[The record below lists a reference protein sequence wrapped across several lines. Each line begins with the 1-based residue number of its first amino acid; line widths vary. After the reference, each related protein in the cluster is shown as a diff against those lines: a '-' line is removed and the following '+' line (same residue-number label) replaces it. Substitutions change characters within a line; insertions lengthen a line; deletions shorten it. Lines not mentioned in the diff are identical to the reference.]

1 MRLVIQGFICALLV
15 TMSSGAPVIAQNQS
29 TPSATPGAMLEP
41 QTLTAEHLAELDA
54 YIATMLEKTQIP
66 GAAVAIVQNGQVI
79 YENGFGVHEV
89 DQPEPVTPE
98 TPETPETLM
107 MIGSVTKSMTA
118 TMAATL
124 VDAGRLRWDTPVV
137 DLPPGFAVADPDLT
151 QAMIVRNAFCAC
163 TGLPQRDA
171 DFILNSDN
179 YTPESLIASVAA
191 FPLAAPLGKLFQY
204 SNQMFAIGGYAATA
218 AASGET
224 DDLYDAYVR
233 VMGEQLLAPLGM
245 TRSTFSLEEVEA
257 SGDYAGS
264 HGRELSGAYVPVAL
278 DDEDS
283 FVRAVA
289 PAGALWSSA
298 AEMAHYVQMELGRG
312 IAPDG
317 TRVISEENLGVT
329 WQPQVAVPA
338 PPAAESEGLP
348 PELIAMGQGYALG
361 WLTGDYFGQRL
372 LTHSGGTF
380 GFVSQIALLPDADFG
395 IVVLT
400 NGVGAEVFT
409 LAVQFRAFELLYDQP
424 ATGDPA
430 ITAAIDATTAQTAA
444 IQVMLGT
451 IDPESMTPY
460 LGDYTSDTLGD
471 VTVALQ
477 DGALILDV
485 GEFQSELQPIL
496 DESGAVSAYLMS
508 DPPLAGQVAVM
519 FTVIDGLPVLNVI
532 DPTTG
537 EQYPFTF
544 ATEISAATPA
554 P

>member
-15 TMSSGAPVIAQNQS
+15 TMSSGAPVIAQSQG

-79 YENGFGVHEV
+79 YENGFGVREV
-89 DQPEPVTPE
+89 DQPEPV
-98 TPETPETLM
+98 TPETLM

-137 DLPPGFAVADPDLT
+137 DLLPGFAVADPDLT

-171 DFILNSDN
+171 DFILNSDD

-312 IAPDG
+312 VGPDG
-317 TRVISEENLGVT
+317 TRVVSAENLDAT
-329 WQPQVAVPA
+329 WQSQVAIPA
-338 PPAAESEGLP
+338 PPATGGGEDLP
-348 PELIAMGQGYALG
+348 PELVAMGQGYALG
-361 WLTGDYFGQRL
+361 WLIGDYGGERL
-372 LTHSGGTF
+372 LTHSGETF
-380 GFVSQIALLPDADFG
+380 GFGAQVALLPDADFG
-395 IVVLT
+395 I
-400 NGVGAEVFT
+400 
-409 LAVQFRAFELLYDQP
+409 
-424 ATGDPA
+424 
-430 ITAAIDATTAQTAA
+430 
-444 IQVMLGT
+444 
-451 IDPESMTPY
+451 
-460 LGDYTSDTLGD
+460 
-471 VTVALQ
+471 
-477 DGALILDV
+477 
-485 GEFQSELQPIL
+485 
-496 DESGAVSAYLMS
+496 
-508 DPPLAGQVAVM
+508 
-519 FTVIDGLPVLNVI
+519 
-532 DPTTG
+532 
-537 EQYPFTF
+537 
-544 ATEISAATPA
+544 
-554 P
+554 